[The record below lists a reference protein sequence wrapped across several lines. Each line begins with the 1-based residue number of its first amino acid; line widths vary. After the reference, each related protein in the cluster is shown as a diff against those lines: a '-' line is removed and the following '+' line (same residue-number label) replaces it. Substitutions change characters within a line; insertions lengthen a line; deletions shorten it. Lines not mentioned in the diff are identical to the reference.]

1 MKKKSCTRKILI
13 PVLLLLS
20 IAAGIWFVAANRFE
34 DYVKNEVLP
43 KLEKHEYWV
52 KTDPNSIKI
61 HKYKFSVSTGEI
73 TLFPDSEIFATK
85 TDQMKF
91 CYNPY
96 KKQVTVHLTGKRVET
111 GKGDLGLY
119 YESNPNDFISFNQEI
134 FWGDFSDM
142 HIKAKDSKKEI
153 KDILKNETIS
163 SAEETTY
170 TITGSYN
177 PAITNNYQ
185 LVLSSEGKG
194 VQCHNA
200 DYFKRLRSYLYNKA
214 LHIKDPTPVGVTTL
228 ASLDRAF
235 NFLESAF
242 KEMEIVGPLDS
253 NSTLSLELNKDHFH
267 SVILALKGE
276 KTLASWAG
284 AFNILDEQYSLNI
297 NHTAKNSAIDNKYL
311 LSLSNDGNKISGNI
325 ELSSATDLSDSQKK
339 ELIPL
344 ESKSIYESVLSQ
356 IRITNEDSN
365 VEPAAKNFVVEDFEP
380 IVAKILDLKTID
392 IKLSGAYDKAAQ
404 HIDHNFVVK
413 VNSHEIDF
421 TGKGKLKELV
431 YDGDV
436 KVSDPNKLI
445 NSVVNFTEVAVY
457 PLVSKVTS
465 QNHSTEEGN
474 DFKQFI
480 NNVKDNGF
488 KALGALNKDATLNP
502 GDSLVTHLHFR
513 LLNNFEFKINDKPFL
528 NIMTDERVIPFLRG
542 MPGNKNEQQQPGNEQ
557 PSEQPISDQSKDE
570 PQQPL
575 E

>member
-1 MKKKSCTRKILI
+1 M
-13 PVLLLLS
+13 
-20 IAAGIWFVAANRFE
+20 
-34 DYVKNEVLP
+34 
-43 KLEKHEYWV
+43 
-52 KTDPNSIKI
+52 
-61 HKYKFSVSTGEI
+61 
-73 TLFPDSEIFATK
+73 
-85 TDQMKF
+85 
-91 CYNPY
+91 
-96 KKQVTVHLTGKRVET
+96 
-111 GKGDLGLY
+111 
-119 YESNPNDFISFNQEI
+119 
-134 FWGDFSDM
+134 GDFSNI

-153 KDILKNETIS
+153 KDILKNETLYS
-163 SAEETTY
+163 VEETTN

-177 PAITNNYQ
+177 PSISSNYR
-185 LVLSSEGKG
+185 LTLSSEGKG
-194 VQCHNA
+194 AQYHNA
-200 DYFKRLRSYLYNKA
+200 DYFKRVVPYIYQMLDTSAMLFREKGYTSLE
-214 LHIKDPTPVGVTTL
+214 PVL
-228 ASLDRAF
+228 
-235 NFLESAF
+235 
-242 KEMEIVGPLDS
+242 KEMEIIGPLDTK
-253 NSTLSLELNKDHFH
+253 STLSLELNKERFQ
-267 SVILALKGE
+267 SAILALKGG
-276 KTLASWAG
+276 KTLTSLANE
-284 AFNILDEQYSLNI
+284 FNLLDELYSLNI
-297 NHTAKNSAIDNKYL
+297 NHTVKNSTIDTKYL
-311 LSLSNDGNKISGNI
+311 ASLSNDGNKISGNI

-339 ELIPL
+339 ELISL
-344 ESKSIYESVLSQ
+344 KSKSIYENILSQ

-365 VEPAAKNFVVEDFEP
+365 VEPAAKNFVAEDFEP

-404 HIDHNFVVK
+404 HIDHNLVVK
-413 VNSHEIDF
+413 VNNHEIDF
-421 TGKGKLKELV
+421 NGKGKLKEMT
-431 YDGDV
+431 YDGNV

-488 KALGALNKDATLNP
+488 KALGALHKEATLNP